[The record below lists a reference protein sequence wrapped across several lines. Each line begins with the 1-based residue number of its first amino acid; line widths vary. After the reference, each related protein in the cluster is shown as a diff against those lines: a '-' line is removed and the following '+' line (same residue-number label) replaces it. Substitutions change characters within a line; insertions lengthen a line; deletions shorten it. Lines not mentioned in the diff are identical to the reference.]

1 MPAALFRR
9 HKRLTLREVGFI
21 FVFAYISETMI
32 IQPDRFLRALSD
44 PTRLRILAL
53 LSEDRE
59 LCVCELTGAL
69 EMVQPKVSRHLG
81 VLREAAVLLDRREGL
96 WIYYRL
102 HPDLPSWA
110 VRALTAVRDGCRGKT
125 PYADDRKRLEAV
137 PPQAAVTCKA
147 RVS

>member
-102 HPDLPSWA
+102 HPS
-110 VRALTAVRDGCRGKT
+110 RTAVSARTAQDGRSGCNR
-125 PYADDRKRLEAV
+125 
-137 PPQAAVTCKA
+137 
-147 RVS
+147 